1 MVYLN
6 IEKKVWAIGN
16 KEYKVIENTS
26 MKDLKWFKT
35 AYRDIVKKNED
46 GTLTQSDALEFD
58 EEWWNKLCKVGLNST
73 VEDVQDSNCTEK
85 QFREFMAE
93 LYHFLSII
101 TTLEEAKLSVL
112 YDPTIQKKEEKQ

>member
-1 MVYLN
+1 MLLN
-6 IEKKVWAIGN
+6 E
-16 KEYKVIENTS
+16 
-26 MKDLKWFKT
+26 L
-35 AYRDIVKKNED
+35 VKKNED
-46 GTLTQSDALEFD
+46 GVLTQSDALQFD
-58 EEWWNKLCKVGLNST
+58 EEWWEKLCKVGLSST

-101 TTLEEAKLSVL
+101 TTIEEAKLSVL

>member
-6 IEKKVWAIGN
+6 IEKKVWVIGN

-26 MKDLKWFKT
+26 MKDLKWFKS
-35 AYRDIVKKNED
+35 AYKDIVKKNED
-46 GTLTQSDALEFD
+46 GVLTQSDALQFD
-58 EEWWNKLCKVGLNST
+58 EEWWEKLCKVGLSST

-101 TTLEEAKLSVL
+101 TTIEEAKLSAL
-112 YDPTIQKKEEKQ
+112 YDPKIQKNEEKQ

>member
-6 IEKKVWAIGN
+6 IEKKAWVIGN
-16 KEYKVIENTS
+16 KEFAVIENTS
-26 MKDLKWFKT
+26 MKDLKWFKS
-35 AYRDIVKKNED
+35 AYKDIVKKNED
-46 GTLTQSDALEFD
+46 GLLTQSDALEFD
-58 EEWWNKLCKVGLNST
+58 EEWWDRLCKVGLKST

-101 TTLEEAKLSVL
+101 TTIEEAKLSAL
-112 YDPTIQKKEEKQ
+112 YDPKIQKNEDKQ

>member
-6 IEKKVWAIGN
+6 IEKKVWVIGN

-26 MKDLKWFKT
+26 MKDLKWFKS
-35 AYRDIVKKNED
+35 AYKDIVKKNED

-101 TTLEEAKLSVL
+101 TTIEEAKLSAL
-112 YDPTIQKKEEKQ
+112 YDPKIQKNEEKQ

>member
-26 MKDLKWFKT
+26 MKDLKWFKS
-35 AYRDIVKKNED
+35 AYKDIVKKNED
-46 GTLTQSDALEFD
+46 GVLTQSDALQFD

>member
-6 IEKKVWAIGN
+6 IEKKAWVIGT
-16 KEYKVIENTS
+16 KEFAVIENTS
-26 MKDLKWFKT
+26 MKDLKWFKS
-35 AYRDIVKKNED
+35 AYKDIVKKNED
-46 GTLTQSDALEFD
+46 GLLTQSDALEFD
-58 EEWWNKLCKVGLNST
+58 EEWWDRLCKVGLKST

-101 TTLEEAKLSVL
+101 TTIEEAKLSAL
-112 YDPTIQKKEEKQ
+112 YDPKIQKNEEKQ